1 MELISAYPPPPG
13 LMERE
18 GPDTSASRAIAARA
32 TAAVRA
38 NNDLLIDQLRRICR
52 AANVET
58 SIGDSAAEL
67 RLKLQARA
75 PAKLVSTL
83 QDSMRSP
90 RPMFKLQPMPRA
102 CRCRASRTRY
112 SQLGSFVSCER
123 QCIRFYASGLRLS
136 VRVLKR
142 CSSHTH
148 TTHARAQGRGTTAP
162 PHSRVSHDTSYSD
175 PAHISHGMARSP
187 TPDIQHTR
195 CSHDPAPSHTS
206 HSHDETQVLAEDRDG
221 M

>member
-1 MELISAYPPPPG
+1 MVLLAGLSPRAPTPPMELISAYPPPPG

-112 SQLGSFVSCER
+112 SQLGSFVSCE
-123 QCIRFYASGLRLS
+123 QTVHPFLRFGVAFVSSGSKTMLIA
-136 VRVLKR
+136 
-142 CSSHTH
+142 HTH
-148 TTHARAQGRGTTAP
+148 DTCTRAGTRDHRT
-162 PHSRVSHDTSYSD
+162 
-175 PAHISHGMARSP
+175 PAQPRL
-187 TPDIQHTR
+187 T
-195 CSHDPAPSHTS
+195 
-206 HSHDETQVLAEDRDG
+206 
-221 M
+221 

>member
-102 CRCRASRTRY
+102 HECSPRA
-112 SQLGSFVSCER
+112 GMFVTQPVTTVTPALASARAAMEGTGRAQSAREPHKRSMER
-123 QCIRFYASGLRLS
+123 QR
-136 VRVLKR
+136 
-142 CSSHTH
+142 
-148 TTHARAQGRGTTAP
+148 P
-162 PHSRVSHDTSYSD
+162 P
-175 PAHISHGMARSP
+175 
-187 TPDIQHTR
+187 
-195 CSHDPAPSHTS
+195 
-206 HSHDETQVLAEDRDG
+206 DG
-221 M
+221 VT

>member
-1 MELISAYPPPPG
+1 MVLLAGLSPRAPTPPMELISAYPPPPG

-102 CRCRASRTRY
+102 HECSPRA
-112 SQLGSFVSCER
+112 GMFVTQPVTTVTPALASARAAMEGTGRAQSAREPHKRSMER
-123 QCIRFYASGLRLS
+123 Q
-136 VRVLKR
+136 
-142 CSSHTH
+142 
-148 TTHARAQGRGTTAP
+148 RA
-162 PHSRVSHDTSYSD
+162 
-175 PAHISHGMARSP
+175 
-187 TPDIQHTR
+187 PDGIT
-195 CSHDPAPSHTS
+195 
-206 HSHDETQVLAEDRDG
+206 LLG
-221 M
+221 